1 MEEDKIIK
9 VAGMGRED
17 VRWKGKTRRAQRE
30 LGGGVRRRGRKGSFA
45 SAELQRCESVS
56 GLLPLELL
64 TDPAAE
70 ETH

>member
-1 MEEDKIIK
+1 MERQDKK
-9 VAGMGRED
+9 GTKGGG
-17 VRWKGKTRRAQRE
+17 VR

-45 SAELQRCESVS
+45 SAELRRCEFVS
-56 GLLPLELL
+56 GLLPPELL